1 MKKTFLLCIVLI
13 SLLTS
18 CTETKKEQNWV
29 DHVKDVA
36 AYQLET
42 TASELTDSA
51 MLPRSI
57 YTGYDVKFLAEQ
69 MEQDLSTFKDSLWAN
84 PPKEKMGKIRLCNI
98 YDWTSGFFPGS
109 LWYAYEFTGNE
120 NLKAQAIHYTNL
132 LNPIRSYKDN
142 HDIGF
147 MINCSYGNALRL
159 APNDTIQS
167 IIIEAADNLCSR
179 FDERIGCIRS
189 WDFGEWN
196 YPVIIDNMMNLEL
209 LFNASKLTQNPKYSQ
224 IAETHARTTMKN
236 HFRPDH
242 TCFHVVS
249 YNYDGTVESKGTHQ
263 GQSDSSAWSRGQA
276 WAVYGYTVC
285 YRETNNIDYLNK
297 AIQVADM
304 IMQRVQTNDSIPYW
318 DYDAPESTET
328 PRDASAAAVTAS
340 AFLELSTQTCDG
352 QKYFKY
358 AESIIRNLSTPE
370 YLAEKGTN
378 QGFILKH
385 SVGSLPHGSEIDTPL
400 NYADYY
406 YLEALKRYLDMQK

>member
-1 MKKTFLLCIVLI
+1 MKKTFLLCTVLI

-18 CTETKKEQNWV
+18 CTEIKKEQNWV

-36 AYQLET
+36 SYQLES
-42 TASELTDSA
+42 TARELTDSA

-84 PPKEKMGKIRLCNI
+84 PPKEKMGKRRLCNI

-109 LWYAYEFTGNE
+109 LWYAYELTGNE

-167 IIIEAADNLCSR
+167 VIIEAADNLCLR

-189 WDFGEWN
+189 WDFGHWN

-209 LFNASKLTQNPKYSQ
+209 LFNAGKITQDPKYSEV
-224 IAETHARTTMKN
+224 AKTHALTTMKH

-249 YNYDGTVESKGTHQ
+249 YNDDGSVESQGTHQ
-263 GQSDSSAWSRGQA
+263 GQSDNSAWSRGQA

-285 YRETNNIDYLNK
+285 YRETNNVVFLNK
-297 AIQVADM
+297 AMQVADM
-304 IMQRVQTNDSIPYW
+304 IMQRVHTNDSIPYW
-318 DYDAPESTET
+318 DYDAPESKET

-340 AFLELSTQTCDG
+340 AFMELSRLACDG

-358 AESIIRNLSTPE
+358 AERIIRNLSTPE
-370 YLAEKGTN
+370 YLAEKGEN

-385 SVGSLPHGSEIDTPL
+385 SVGSLPHGSEIDTPI